1 MSDGDYQREDRNY
14 LPFVF
19 EGELIKPDE
28 YLIWHQLKDEY
39 QIEQYLKEYESTNN

>member
-19 EGELIKPDE
+19 EGELIEPDE
-28 YLIWHQLKDEY
+28 YLIWHHLKDEY
-39 QIEQYLKEYESTNN
+39 QIEQYLKEYESTGN